1 MRRIETSLPVFCCF
15 LFALA
20 ACAGWFTPSRPQQL
34 RLEATS
40 FSDLDG
46 WDVSDPSAALA
57 AFARSCGSRASRPD
71 DEALGGA
78 GYGGKAGD
86 WRAACADADKKP
98 ADAAAARAFFES
110 RFVPYRVAAGRERE
124 GLFTGYY
131 EPLLHG
137 SRRQHGHYQTPL
149 YGVPADLVSVDL
161 GMFREQLK
169 GQRIA
174 GRVENGRLVLYQTRA
189 EIARF
194 GLASAKAL
202 VYVDDPIDAF
212 FLQVQGSGR
221 VMLDDGTTLRAVY
234 ARQNGHPY
242 TAIGKVLIERG
253 ALDRQNVSMPA
264 IRAWLKAH
272 PDEMQRVFDADA
284 SYVFF
289 AEKEIGDPA
298 LGADGA
304 EGVALTPGASLAV
317 DHTIHAY
324 GAPVWLETTTPDAD
338 AAKPEAVFRRLL
350 VTQDTGGAITGPVRG
365 DVYWGFGP
373 DAAAIAG
380 RMKSRGRM
388 TILFPKEVAT
398 RLGAHAEFPG
408 PNS

>member
-1 MRRIETSLPVFCCF
+1 MRLD
-15 LFALA
+15 A
-20 ACAGWFTPSRPQQL
+20 A
-34 RLEATS
+34 S

-46 WDVSDPSAALA
+46 WETNNPSAALA
-57 AFARSCGSRASRPD
+57 AFARSCSARATRPGT
-71 DEALGGA
+71 ERLGGV
-78 GYGGKAGD
+78 GYGGIAGD
-86 WRAACADADKKP
+86 WHAACAGVNEKLAN
-98 ADAAAARAFFES
+98 AAAARAFFES

-137 SRRQHGHYQTPL
+137 SRTSHGVYQTPL
-149 YGVPADLVSVDL
+149 YGLPADLVTVDL
-161 GMFREQLK
+161 GLFREQLK

-174 GRVENGRLVLYQTRA
+174 GRVENERLVPYQTRG

-194 GLASAKAL
+194 GLTSAKAF
-202 VYVDDPIDAF
+202 VYIDDPIDAF

-221 VMLDDGTTLRAVY
+221 VTLDDGTTLRAVY
-234 ARQNGHPY
+234 AGQNGHPY
-242 TAIGKVLIERG
+242 TAIGKVLIEKG
-253 ALDRQNVSMPA
+253 ALVRENVSMPA
-264 IRAWLKAH
+264 IREWLKAH
-272 PDEMQRVFDADA
+272 PDEMQSVMDVDA

-289 AEKEIGDPA
+289 AEKPVGDPA
-298 LGADGA
+298 LGAEGA

-324 GAPVWLETTTPDAD
+324 GVPAWVETNAPDAD
-338 AAKPEAVFRRLL
+338 AGKPDVAFRHLL
-350 VTQDTGGAITGPVRG
+350 ILQDTGGAITGAVRG

-373 DAAAIAG
+373 DAGAIAG

-388 TILFPKEVAT
+388 TILLPKEIAA